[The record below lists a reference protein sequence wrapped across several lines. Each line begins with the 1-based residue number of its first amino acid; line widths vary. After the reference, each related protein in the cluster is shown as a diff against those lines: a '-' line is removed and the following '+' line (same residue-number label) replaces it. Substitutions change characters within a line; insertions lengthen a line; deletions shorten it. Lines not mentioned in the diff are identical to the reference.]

1 MGNLTSILF
10 ISISVR
16 GSGKGVLHKG
26 GNGHR
31 PDSAGNRGDVAAKG
45 SHFVE
50 FDVPFQ
56 GKPALFRRI
65 GHPGNPHVDDDS
77 ALFDHIR
84 SDKLPPANGRNDD
97 IRLAAEF
104 GDIPGL
110 GMTEGYRAV
119 AGVGIA
125 AEQDAHRPA
134 YDIAAAYHYG
144 MHAPGIYLIMLQQ

>member
-31 PDSAGNRGDVAAKG
+31 PDSAGKRGDVAAKG
-45 SHFVE
+45 SHLVE

-77 ALFDHIR
+77 ALFDHSR
-84 SDKLPPANGRNDD
+84 SDKLRPAKGRNDD

-134 YDIAAAYHYG
+134 SDLPSAYLPSPH
-144 MHAPGIYLIMLQQ
+144 PPPLFLILFP